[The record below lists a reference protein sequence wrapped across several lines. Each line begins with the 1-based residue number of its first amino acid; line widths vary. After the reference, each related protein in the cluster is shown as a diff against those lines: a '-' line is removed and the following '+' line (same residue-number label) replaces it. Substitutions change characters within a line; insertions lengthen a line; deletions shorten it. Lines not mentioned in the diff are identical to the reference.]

1 MKIEKLNENK
11 IRITF
16 NHSDLE
22 ENNVDVHSF
31 MSNSIESQS
40 LFLNL
45 LDEAEREIGFITDN
59 YKLSIEAIALS
70 NGTFIL
76 TVTRV
81 EKEVLKST
89 RVQAH
94 RKNPVQNKEAL
105 VYQFANFDDFCNFT
119 NFLSVS
125 LPKLVDYFSEAN
137 SLYQYQDYFF
147 LILENFNSEYASA
160 ISGALCE
167 FAILMQNSELV
178 IHKIKECGTL
188 VTENVLHT
196 EQ

>member
-22 ENNVDVHSF
+22 ENNVDLHSF

-94 RKNPVQNKEAL
+94 RKNPAENNSSL

-119 NFLSVS
+119 NFLSIS
-125 LPKLVDYFSEAN
+125 LPKLVNYFSENN

-147 LILENFNSEYASA
+147 LILENFKPEYISA
-160 ISGALCE
+160 ISGAVCE
-167 FAILMQNSELV
+167 FATCVQNSELV
-178 IHKIKECGTL
+178 IHKIKECGKL

-196 EQ
+196 K